1 MPLGGIL
8 MSMVGAAKRS
18 YQKEINTFVNKR
30 VGIVLKDKSKYIGEL
45 KGVNPETLTCVLVKA
60 KREGETA
67 ELHRICLN
75 GNQVSEI
82 YLEEAPF
89 DLSGLKD
96 ELEQIFRRPGDVKV
110 YDEAGLIVVL
120 ERVKVSETGVDGS
133 GPVADRVRAIF
144 DRYAKTQ
151 TTEIE

>member
-1 MPLGGIL
+1 

-18 YQKEINTFVNKR
+18 YQKEISAFTNKR
-30 VGIVLKDKSKYIGEL
+30 VAVILKNGKKYIGEL
-45 KGVNPETLTCVLVKA
+45 KGVNPETLTCVLIKA
-60 KREGETA
+60 KRDDDYKEI
-67 ELHRICLN
+67 HRIALN
-75 GNQVSEI
+75 GDQISEI

-89 DLSGLKD
+89 DLMGLKE

-120 ERVKVSETGVDGS
+120 ERVKVSETGVEGS

-144 DRYAKTQ
+144 NRYAQ
-151 TTEIE
+151 SQSIEE

>member
-1 MPLGGIL
+1 

-18 YQKEINTFVNKR
+18 YQKEISAFTNKR
-30 VGIVLKDKSKYIGEL
+30 VAVILKNGKKYVGEL
-45 KGVNPETLTCVLVKA
+45 KGVNPETLTCVLIKA
-60 KREGETA
+60 KREDDHKEI
-67 ELHRICLN
+67 HRIALN
-75 GNQVSEI
+75 GDQVSEI

-89 DLSGLKD
+89 DLMGLKE

-120 ERVKVSETGVDGS
+120 ERVKVSESGVEGS

-144 DRYAKTQ
+144 NRYAQ
-151 TTEIE
+151 SQSLEE

>member
-1 MPLGGIL
+1 
-8 MSMVGAAKRS
+8 MSMIGAAKRS
-18 YQKEINTFVNKR
+18 YQKEIIAFTNKR
-30 VGIVLKDKSKYIGEL
+30 VAVVLKDGRKYVGEL
-45 KGVNPETLTCVLVKA
+45 KGVNPETLTCVLIKA
-60 KREGETA
+60 KRDNETT
-67 ELHRICLN
+67 EIHRICLN
-75 GNQVSEI
+75 GDQISEI

-89 DLSGLKD
+89 DLMGLKD

-120 ERVKVSETGVDGS
+120 ERVKVSETGVDGT

-151 TTEIE
+151 TMEE

>member
-1 MPLGGIL
+1 
-8 MSMVGAAKRS
+8 MSMIGAAKRT
-18 YQKEINTFVNKR
+18 YQKEIVAFTNKR
-30 VGIVLKDKSKYIGEL
+30 VGVVLKDGKKYVGEL
-45 KGVNPETLTCVLVKA
+45 KGVNPETLTCVLIKA
-60 KREGETA
+60 KREGEAT

-75 GNQVSEI
+75 GDQVAEI

-89 DLSGLKD
+89 DLSGLKE

-120 ERVKVSETGVDGS
+120 ERVKVSESGVEGT

-144 DRYAKTQ
+144 ERYAKTQ
-151 TTEIE
+151 TTQIE

>member
-1 MPLGGIL
+1 
-8 MSMVGAAKRS
+8 MSMVGQAKRTF
-18 YQKEINTFVNKR
+18 QKEISTFQNKR
-30 VGIVLKDKSKYIGEL
+30 VAVILKNGRKYVGEL
-45 KGVNPETLTCVLVKA
+45 KGLSPETLTCVLIKA
-60 KREGETA
+60 KRDDEST

-75 GNQVSEI
+75 GDQIAEI

-89 DLSGLKD
+89 DLMGLKE

-120 ERVKVSETGVDGS
+120 ERVKVSETGVEGT

-144 DRYAKTQ
+144 NRYASDQ
-151 TTEIE
+151 ASEE

>member
-1 MPLGGIL
+1 
-8 MSMVGAAKRS
+8 MSMIGAAKRT
-18 YQKEINTFVNKR
+18 YQKEIVAFTNKR
-30 VGIVLKDKSKYIGEL
+30 VGVVLKDGKKYVGEL
-45 KGVNPETLTCVLVKA
+45 KGVNPETLTCVLIKA
-60 KREGETA
+60 KREGEGT

-75 GNQVSEI
+75 GDQVAEI

-89 DLSGLKD
+89 DLSGLKE

-120 ERVKVSETGVDGS
+120 ERVKVSESGVEGT

-144 DRYAKTQ
+144 ERYAKTQ
-151 TTEIE
+151 TTPVE

>member
-1 MPLGGIL
+1 MI
-8 MSMVGAAKRS
+8 GAAKRS
-18 YQKEINTFVNKR
+18 YQKEIVAFTNKR
-30 VGIVLKDKSKYIGEL
+30 VGVILKNDSKYVGEL
-45 KGVNPETLTCVLVKA
+45 KGINPETLTCVLIKA
-60 KREGETA
+60 KRGNEST

-75 GNQVSEI
+75 GDQISEI

-89 DLSGLKD
+89 DLTGLKD

-120 ERVKVSETGVDGS
+120 ERVRVSESGVEGT

-144 DRYAKTQ
+144 DRYALTQ
-151 TTEIE
+151 STEE

>member
-1 MPLGGIL
+1 
-8 MSMVGAAKRS
+8 MSMVGQAKRTF
-18 YQKEINTFVNKR
+18 QKEISTFQNKR
-30 VGIVLKDKSKYIGEL
+30 VAVILKNGRKYVGEL
-45 KGVNPETLTCVLVKA
+45 KGLSPETLTCVLIKA
-60 KREGETA
+60 KRDDESA

-75 GNQVSEI
+75 GDQIAEI

-89 DLSGLKD
+89 DLMGLKE

-120 ERVKVSETGVDGS
+120 ERVKVSETGVEGT

-144 DRYAKTQ
+144 NRYASDQ
-151 TTEIE
+151 ASEE

>member
-1 MPLGGIL
+1 
-8 MSMVGAAKRS
+8 MSMIGAAKRS
-18 YQKEINTFVNKR
+18 YQKEIIAFTNKR
-30 VGIVLKDKSKYIGEL
+30 VAVVLKDGRKYVGEL
-45 KGVNPETLTCVLVKA
+45 KGVNPETLTCILIKA
-60 KREGETA
+60 KRDSEATEI
-67 ELHRICLN
+67 HRICLN
-75 GNQVSEI
+75 GDQISEI

-89 DLSGLKD
+89 DLMGLKD

-120 ERVKVSETGVDGS
+120 ERVKVSETGVDGT

-151 TTEIE
+151 TIEE

>member
-1 MPLGGIL
+1 
-8 MSMVGAAKRS
+8 MSMVGQAKRTF
-18 YQKEINTFVNKR
+18 QKEITAFNNKR
-30 VGIVLKDKSKYIGEL
+30 VAVILKDGKKFVGEL
-45 KGVNPETLTCVLVKA
+45 KGLSPETLTCVLIKA
-60 KREGETA
+60 KRDDDSNEI
-67 ELHRICLN
+67 HRICLN
-75 GNQVSEI
+75 GDQIAEI

-120 ERVKVSETGVDGS
+120 ERVKVSETGVEGT

-144 DRYAKTQ
+144 NRYASDQ
-151 TTEIE
+151 ASEE

>member
-1 MPLGGIL
+1 
-8 MSMVGAAKRS
+8 MSMIGAAKRS
-18 YQKEINTFVNKR
+18 YQKEIIAFTNKR
-30 VGIVLKDKSKYIGEL
+30 VAVVLKDGRKYAGEL
-45 KGVNPETLTCVLVKA
+45 KGVNPETLTCVLIKA
-60 KREGETA
+60 KRNDETT
-67 ELHRICLN
+67 EIHRICLN
-75 GNQVSEI
+75 GDQVSEI

-89 DLSGLKD
+89 DLMGLKD

-120 ERVKVSETGVDGS
+120 ERVKVSETGVDGT

-151 TTEIE
+151 TIEE

>member
-1 MPLGGIL
+1 MPFGGIL

-18 YQKEINTFVNKR
+18 YQKEINAFVNKR
-30 VGIVLKDKSKYIGEL
+30 VGVVLKDKSKYIGEL
-45 KGVNPETLTCVLVKA
+45 KGVNPETLTCVLIKA

-75 GNQVSEI
+75 GDQVSEI

-120 ERVKVSETGVDGS
+120 ERVKVSETGVEGS

-151 TTEIE
+151 TKEIE

>member
-1 MPLGGIL
+1 
-8 MSMVGAAKRS
+8 MSMVGQAKRTF
-18 YQKEINTFVNKR
+18 QKEISTFQNKR
-30 VGIVLKDKSKYIGEL
+30 VAVILKNGRKYVGEL
-45 KGVNPETLTCVLVKA
+45 KGLSPETLTCVLIKA
-60 KREGETA
+60 RRDEEST

-75 GNQVSEI
+75 GDQIAEI

-89 DLSGLKD
+89 DLMGLKE

-120 ERVKVSETGVDGS
+120 ERVKVSETGVEGT

-144 DRYAKTQ
+144 NRYASDQ
-151 TTEIE
+151 ASEE

>member
-1 MPLGGIL
+1 
-8 MSMVGAAKRS
+8 MSMVGVAKRS
-18 YQKEINTFVNKR
+18 YQKEIIAFTNKR
-30 VGIVLKDKSKYIGEL
+30 VAIVLKDGKKYVGEL

-67 ELHRICLN
+67 ELHRVCLN
-75 GNQVSEI
+75 GDQVSEI

-89 DLSGLKD
+89 DLSGLKE

-120 ERVKVSETGVDGS
+120 ERVKVSESGVEGT

-144 DRYAKTQ
+144 NRYASSR
-151 TTEIE
+151 TTEE

>member
-1 MPLGGIL
+1 

-18 YQKEINTFVNKR
+18 YQKEITAFTNKR
-30 VGIVLKDKSKYIGEL
+30 VGIVLKDGKKYIGEL
-45 KGVNPETLTCVLVKA
+45 RGINPETLTCVLIKA
-60 KREGETA
+60 KREGENV
-67 ELHRICLN
+67 ELHRICIN
-75 GNQVSEI
+75 GDQVSEI

-120 ERVKVSETGVDGS
+120 ERVRVSESGVEGT
-133 GPVADRVRAIF
+133 GPVADRVRAIYE
-144 DRYAKTQ
+144 RYAKTQ
-151 TTEIE
+151 TTEVE

>member
-1 MPLGGIL
+1 MI
-8 MSMVGAAKRS
+8 GAAKRTF
-18 YQKEINTFVNKR
+18 QKEIIAFTNKR
-30 VGIVLKDKSKYIGEL
+30 VAVILKDGKKYVGEL
-45 KGVNPETLTCVLVKA
+45 KGINPETLTCVLIKA
-60 KREGETA
+60 KRGEETA
-67 ELHRICLN
+67 ELHRICL
-75 GNQVSEI
+75 GGSQISEI

-89 DLSGLKD
+89 DLSGLKE

-120 ERVKVSETGVDGS
+120 ERVRVSESGVEGT

-151 TTEIE
+151 VSEE